1 MDKLFLKYSHVQKRF
16 VPIYVKSHLKND
28 TENSSYREKLITSSL
43 NGAELGNFSDNVF
56 DILVVRIYFVQHI
69 RAIENK
75 VREIIDGRSCQNF
88 CVTLYNEPRPMF
100 SNLPSALPIET
111 EITKACSEIQMVL
124 GSLVK

>member
-88 CVTLYNEPRPMF
+88 CVTLYYLVISISFHFRSLLSLLF
-100 SNLPSALPIET
+100 
-111 EITKACSEIQMVL
+111 EIVSGVSQY
-124 GSLVK
+124 